1 MVGFSLWWV
10 LGVDELV
17 DPLQL
22 ALAGLEPEP
31 GELAGVAQFGGAGAA
46 GGVAL
51 ALAPLL
57 EDAAAPLEEADP
69 GRPGGA
75 VEEGQVHAEAV
86 VTERGGAGPGGHPG
100 QGGPGA
106 AGGAVPLASLAGGC
120 GGPCGGLRGGVRDDV
135 SLLLETAQRGI

>member
-86 VTERGGAGPGGHPG
+86 VTERGGAGLGEHRGQGVLAARGGAVRLAAAAG
-100 QGGPGA
+100 GGGGPGA
-106 AGGAVPLASLAGGC
+106 GFGGSVREGC
-120 GGPCGGLRGGVRDDV
+120 R
-135 SLLLETAQRGI
+135 